1 VDVLNKI
8 RLLMNKKGWS
18 EYHLSRVSGVPQSTI
33 NSMFRNSNLPTITTL
48 ESICKAFDISL
59 SEFFAD
65 GENLNSLTTEQRA
78 MFDKWSRLTSE
89 QKELLLKLIEQMD

>member
-1 VDVLNKI
+1 MDVLNKI

-59 SEFFAD
+59 SEFF
-65 GENLNSLTTEQRA
+65 GRLREILQINLSDITIIDIIPLP
-78 MFDKWSRLTSE
+78 
-89 QKELLLKLIEQMD
+89 

>member
-1 VDVLNKI
+1 MDVLNKI

-33 NSMFRNSNLPTITTL
+33 NSMFRNNNSPTITTL
-48 ESICKAFDISL
+48 ESICKAFDVTL

-65 GENLNSLTTEQRA
+65 GESLNSLTKEQRT
-78 MFDKWSRLTSE
+78 MFDKWSQLTSE
-89 QKELLLKLIEQMD
+89 QKELLLKLIQQMN